1 MSVTIEEDTVGPD
14 LLEGPLECC
23 CSNNDYYLG
32 NEEPIPFA
40 VESDGHIF
48 VDLIMTRTPDT
59 ELGDELFE
67 VLVVCDDRSP
77 IEPPDTATVT
87 VTITSRNEYA
97 PYSPRD
103 TYSISFSEATRA
115 NQVVGSVG
123 DGSDQYLVV
132 DEDGGADGVLVF
144 TALDNPPNPY
154 LSVDPDTGDIILRR
168 ELDYEMEVLES
179 AVEIHVC
186 DQATPASLCPNVTIS
201 FNLTGINDNDPYFLK
216 PLYHSS
222 IEEGLHRATEI
233 VVNITCADR
242 DVGVGSY
249 KGMEVVSSTVGLVQ
263 LTDTSSGTAQ
273 LLLTAALDYDFTNN
287 TEVEVQLFCYDNEKG
302 EAQRRA
308 TTTVKIEVLPAN
320 DHRPQFTTEWY
331 NTSVVESLPVG
342 SLLLTTVCSDQDRD
356 FGKFKAISL
365 LEPSSAVDQTFS
377 IHPATGQLTVTAT
390 LDYDNPATRSYVFSI
405 RCIDEGG
412 LDATSKVAIF
422 TLPVSDESLSFQS
435 SVFAFTVDRLTNI
448 DSRIG
453 QVVAIDGDQGQ
464 VPVISY
470 SLESNDLF
478 EIDNEGHIVLTEY
491 PSRDKESFFNL
502 TVEARDS
509 EGVVEAQVH
518 ITISGPFSIVEA
530 INVGTGGAGVIVV
543 LIIGIMVAVC
553 TYFCVKLYRGR

>member
-14 LLEGPLECC
+14 LLERPLECPGFD
-23 CSNNDYYLG
+23 NDFYLG

-40 VESDGHIF
+40 VESDQFF

-67 VLVVCDDRSP
+67 VLVVCDDRNPSP
-77 IEPPDTATVT
+77 PPDTATVT
-87 VTITSRNEYA
+87 VTITSRNEYT

-103 TYSISFSEATRA
+103 TYSISFSEATSA
-115 NQVVGSVG
+115 DQVVASVG

-144 TALDNPPNPY
+144 TALDDPPNPY
-154 LSVDPDTGDIILRR
+154 LSVDPDTGDIILLR
-168 ELDYEMEVLES
+168 ELDYEMEMLES

-201 FNLTGINDNDPYFLK
+201 FSLTGINDNDPYFLK

-222 IEEGLHRATEI
+222 VEEGLHRATEI
-233 VVNITCADR
+233 VVNITCVDR

-249 KGMEVVSSTVGLVQ
+249 EGMEVVSSTVGLVQ

-287 TEVEVQLFCYDNEKG
+287 TEVEVQLFCYDNERG

-377 IHPATGQLTVTAT
+377 IHPATGQLTLTAT

-422 TLPVSDESLSFQS
+422 TLPVSDEHLLFQS
-435 SVFAFTVDRLTNI
+435 SVFSFTVDRLTNI

>member
-14 LLEGPLECC
+14 LLERPLECPGFD
-23 CSNNDYYLG
+23 NDFYLG

-40 VESDGHIF
+40 VEPDQFF

-67 VLVVCDDRSP
+67 VLVVCDDRNPSP
-77 IEPPDTATVT
+77 PPDTATVT

-103 TYSISFSEATRA
+103 TYSISFSEATSA
-115 NQVVGSVG
+115 GQVVGSVG

-144 TALDNPPNPY
+144 TALDDPPNPY
-154 LSVDPDTGDIILRR
+154 LSVDPDTGDIILLR
-168 ELDYEMEVLES
+168 ELDYEMEMLES

-201 FNLTGINDNDPYFLK
+201 FSLTGINDNDPYFLK

-233 VVNITCADR
+233 VVSITCADR

-249 KGMEVVSSTVGLVQ
+249 EGMEVVSSTVGLVQ

-377 IHPATGQLTVTAT
+377 IHPTTGQLTLTAT

-422 TLPVSDESLSFQS
+422 TLPVSDEHLSFQS
-435 SVFAFTVDRLTNI
+435 SVFSFTVDRLTNI

>member
-14 LLEGPLECC
+14 LLERPLECPGFD
-23 CSNNDYYLG
+23 NDFYLG

-40 VESDGHIF
+40 VESDQFF

-67 VLVVCDDRSP
+67 VLVVCDDRDPSP
-77 IEPPDTATVT
+77 PPDTATVT
-87 VTITSRNEYA
+87 VTITSRNEYT

-103 TYSISFSEATRA
+103 TYSISFSEATSA
-115 NQVVGSVG
+115 GQVVGSVG

-144 TALDNPPNPY
+144 TALDDPPNPY
-154 LSVDPDTGDIILRR
+154 LSVDPDTGDIILLR
-168 ELDYEMEVLES
+168 ELDYEVEVLES

-201 FNLTGINDNDPYFLK
+201 FSLTGINDNDPYFLK

-249 KGMEVVSSTVGLVQ
+249 EGMEVVSSTVGLVQ

-273 LLLTAALDYDFTNN
+273 LLLTAALDYDLTNN

-320 DHRPQFTTEWY
+320 DNRPQFTTEWY

-377 IHPATGQLTVTAT
+377 IHPTTGQLTLTAT

-422 TLPVSDESLSFQS
+422 TLPVSDERLSFQS
-435 SVFAFTVDRLTNI
+435 SVFSFTVDRLTNI